1 MTWSYENGSSALFT
15 WIAITLAIGFGGFF
29 AMLKAPAR
37 ARKYIVGVFTFAAGL
52 VYVLNWLWPAPQD
65 RVAGQLPY
73 NSVEAVSFFV
83 EDAVGRFRGLSNTLT
98 AFLLL
103 LGVFS
108 LVRLHLTRVAKKQKD
123 WGFSMVLL
131 VTVALMALFG
141 YWDWR
146 IREGWS
152 PQDVELMKEFA
163 NRPMPVNMKDFLF
176 EGLLQTMEAGMF
188 SIIAFY
194 ILSAAYRAF
203 RIRSVEATIL
213 LASALITMLGLL
225 GLAENYWSLAI
236 DAMGGTNPDALVNN
250 FRLDSISGF
259 IRNNL
264 QAPGLRAIDFG
275 VGVGALAMA
284 LRLWLGLERGGT
296 AS

>member
-1 MTWSYENGSSALFT
+1 MTWSYENGSGQLFT
-15 WIAITLAIGFGGFF
+15 WIAITLAIGFAGFF

-37 ARKYIVGVFTFAAGL
+37 SRKYIVGVFTFVAGA
-52 VYVLNWLWPAPQD
+52 VYVMSWLWPAPQD
-65 RVAGQLPY
+65 RTPGQLPH

-83 EDAVGRFRGLSNTLT
+83 EDTVGKFRGLSNTLT

-103 LGVFS
+103 LGVLS
-108 LVRLHLTRVAKKQKD
+108 LVRLHLAKVAKKQKD
-123 WGFSMVLL
+123 WGYSAVLL
-131 VTVALMALFG
+131 VTIAVMALFG
-141 YWDWR
+141 YWDWNTR
-146 IREGWS
+146 QGWQ
-152 PQDVELMKEFA
+152 PADVEAMKVFA
-163 NRPMPVNMKDFLF
+163 NRPMQVNMKDFLF

-188 SIIAFY
+188 SLIAFY

-236 DAMGGTNPDALVNN
+236 DAMGGTNPEALVNN

-284 LRLWLGLERGGT
+284 LRLWLGLERGGS